1 MRLMTGLLAGQRFD
15 SVLKGDS
22 SLSKRPMNRV
32 IEPLSRM
39 GARITGRGRKSFQ
52 TAPLK
57 IKGVPLKAIQYRLPV
72 ASAQVKSAILLAG
85 LYCPKKTV
93 VTEPV
98 ATRDHTERFFR
109 YTGLNIQ
116 KKKGRIEVRGG
127 KDPRPFTL
135 EIPGDMSSAAFLIA
149 MAILVPRSVVELEG
163 VLWNE
168 ERKGLIR
175 VLKRMRANLKT
186 IRISQAGS
194 EKTATLRV
202 KSSSLQAVRVSKSE
216 VPSLID
222 ELPILMVLATQA
234 RGTSTFRGI
243 EELRFKETDRVAS
256 MVTQLQAMGA
266 KIDVRGNDIRVK
278 GPSQLKGVKVRS
290 FGDHR
295 TAMSFV
301 IAGMIASGSTT
312 IRNTDCI
319 QTSFPNFLDVIKKAG
334 CRFRV
339 QR

>member
-1 MRLMTGLLAGQRFD
+1 VATGLEKFSFHSNPQQRY
-15 SVLKGDS
+15 
-22 SLSKRPMNRV
+22 
-32 IEPLSRM
+32 
-39 GARITGRGRKSFQ
+39 
-52 TAPLK
+52 
-57 IKGVPLKAIQYRLPV
+57 IQYRLPV

-85 LYCPKKTV
+85 LYCQKKTV

-168 ERKGLIR
+168 ERGGLVR